1 MPGRLDEAA
10 IIRSITE
17 TLGGV
22 DVQMLEDDAFFFYH
36 PGQNLPVDRRLPFAT
51 LVTSDKHDQASD
63 LDRPGV
69 FRLNV
74 GVSAET
80 FRARFG
86 ELPPSKGGPYD
97 PITGYD
103 FTVLDTL
110 LPHPVYGRLHWLC
123 VVNPSRETFA
133 QMQPLLA
140 EAHRLAAEREEPS
153 CDAPPPSLSADF
165 EALRWF
171 DLPAACLPSPYPIAC

>member
-1 MPGRLDEAA
+1 MSGRLDEAV
-10 IIRSITE
+10 IIRTITE

-22 DVQMLEDDAFFFYH
+22 DVQMLDDDAFFFYD
-36 PGQNLPVDRRLPFAT
+36 PGRGLPVDRRLPFAT

-63 LDRPGV
+63 LNRPGV

-80 FRARFG
+80 FRSLFG
-86 ELPPSKGGPYD
+86 ELPPAKGGPYE

-123 VVNPSRETFA
+123 VLSPSPETFA
-133 QMQPLLA
+133 RIRGLLA
-140 EAHRLAAEREEPS
+140 EAHQIAAERYARGRQSGSAQPGQDQAGTAQE
-153 CDAPPPSLSADF
+153 DA
-165 EALRWF
+165 
-171 DLPAACLPSPYPIAC
+171 

>member
-1 MPGRLDEAA
+1 MSGRPDEAA
-10 IIRSITE
+10 IIRTITE

-22 DVQMLEDDAFFFYH
+22 DVQMLDDDAFFFYA
-36 PGQNLPVDRRLPFAT
+36 PGHGLPVDRRLPFAT
-51 LVTSDKHDQASD
+51 LVTSDKHDRASN
-63 LDRPGV
+63 LHRPGV

-80 FRARFG
+80 FRSLFG
-86 ELPPSKGGPYD
+86 ELPPSKGGPYE

-123 VVNPSRETFA
+123 VLSPSPETFERVRG
-133 QMQPLLA
+133 LLA
-140 EAHRLAAEREEPS
+140 EAHEIAAERYARSQPS
-153 CDAPPPSLSADF
+153 GSTRTGQGQVETAQEDA
-165 EALRWF
+165 
-171 DLPAACLPSPYPIAC
+171 

>member
-22 DVQMLEDDAFFFYH
+22 DVQMLEDDAFFFYD
-36 PGQNLPVDRRLPFAT
+36 PGQGLPVDRRLPFAT
-51 LVTSDKHDQASD
+51 LVTSDKHDQVSD
-63 LDRPGV
+63 LNRPGV

-103 FTVLDTL
+103 FTVQDTL

-123 VVNPSRETFA
+123 VVSPSRETFA

-140 EAHRLAAEREEPS
+140 EAHRLAAERYERSHPAES
-153 CDAPPPSLSADF
+153 DEVGAGATETTREDA
-165 EALRWF
+165 
-171 DLPAACLPSPYPIAC
+171 